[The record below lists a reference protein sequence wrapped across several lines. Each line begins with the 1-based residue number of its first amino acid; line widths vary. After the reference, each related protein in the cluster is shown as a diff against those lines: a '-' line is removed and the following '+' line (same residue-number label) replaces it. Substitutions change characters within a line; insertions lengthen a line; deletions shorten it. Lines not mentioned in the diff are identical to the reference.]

1 MNRFMQL
8 LVSDKVLTNMK
19 KLYPEWEISKRINT
33 YYMSK
38 LKYSM
43 YIIIIGIFVAVAIY
57 INANKQSIISDGLIQ
72 RNTYMMG
79 DKNITLKYKSDVIE
93 DGDISFNVSERKYTD
108 EELNDMYPEFEDEL
122 IKKIIGKNES
132 ADYVTSDLCFTKT
145 LSGYPFKIKYKTDKP
160 SILTSD
166 GIIKQDNLHNYPN
179 AQNNI
184 GVKVKITSNISYENF
199 EQELVFYVC
208 IYENKLSDSELF
220 IKTLNESLAVEN
232 DYTKESEYYV
242 LPKTINGQR
251 ISFYEP
257 KDMTAIY
264 LGFASLI
271 VAILIYFLKDQE
283 LEKAVK
289 HREDEFRYE
298 YPRLINKFTLFYN
311 AGMPVKAIWVKICK
325 EYLDEKKHHADRK
338 YLYEE
343 MLFTL
348 KNIEN
353 GMREVDAYDDF
364 AKRINLNEYSVFINL
379 IIQAVQLGKKD
390 LVEKMKTECENAF
403 IERKNN
409 AKRLLEEA
417 GTKMLV
423 PMFMMLAV
431 VFIIILFPAFSS
443 FKLYD

>member
-311 AGMPVKAIWVKICK
+311 AGMPVKSIWIKICK